1 MATVEK
7 KSLNQPEQIHKYEKA
22 KNEVITAGGLTFER
36 ITTEPGWQWS
46 KHVKPIA
53 KIESCQKSHLLY
65 LISGILHVRMDDG
78 KEAEFSTGDVGVIPP
93 GHDVWTVGDKPA
105 VVLEIS
111 H

>member
-1 MATVEK
+1 MAALEK
-7 KSLNQPEQIHKYEKA
+7 KSLNQPEQAQRYEKGKA
-22 KNEVITAGGLTFER
+22 EIVSAGGLTFER

-46 KHVKPIA
+46 KHVKPLA
-53 KIESCQKSHLLY
+53 KTESCQKSHLLY
-65 LISGILHVRMDDG
+65 MISGKLHVRMDDG
-78 KEAEFSTGDVGVIPP
+78 KEEEFGPGDIAIIPP